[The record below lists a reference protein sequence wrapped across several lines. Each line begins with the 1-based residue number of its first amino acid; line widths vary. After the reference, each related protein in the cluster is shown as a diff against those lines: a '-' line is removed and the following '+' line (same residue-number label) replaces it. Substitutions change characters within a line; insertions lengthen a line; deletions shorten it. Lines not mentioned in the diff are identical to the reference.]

1 MQLDKQFVKE
11 LLHSIRNSLMNNKK
25 EKSKKFLFNM
35 IELYLLLTQED
46 VNLKSLE
53 EKELD
58 LEDRNHIDEKY

>member
-11 LLHSIRNSLMNNKK
+11 LWPSIKSSLMNNKK
-25 EKSKKFLFNM
+25 EKSKKFQFNM
-35 IELYLLLTQED
+35 IELYSLLTQED
-46 VNLKSLE
+46 VNLKSSE